1 MLHYILRLLWKHRN
15 FNKKSMMHSLLQIIS
30 EIFPKIE
37 NVSNNAVEHEP
48 VDSSGTNYD
57 RSRILAVSRVF
68 RCAARYLECNFTLVG
83 KRRTL
88 EKCRLEEN
96 ERERERERERRTE
109 KRAVE
114 IECFHESNL
123 STEGKRVLAVVFK
136 SCGEEQ
142 VRKRSY
148 IEVRNKSLTV
158 LDGLL
163 TDIVRLVTL
172 RLLPVERAFS
182 NWIVNSSRFKELCS
196 TLTWF
201 ERYWISIWSTFH
213 FRPMQ
218 CIGATTCRESGVWL
232 TNNSDNIVRKFARFW
247 KCIDSSHSGYSDDVY
262 YAVFIAW
269 WFIEF

>member
-1 MLHYILRLLWKHRN
+1 MNTNLSILRALITTGPG
-15 FNKKSMMHSLLQIIS
+15 SL
-30 EIFPKIE
+30 
-37 NVSNNAVEHEP
+37 
-48 VDSSGTNYD
+48 
-57 RSRILAVSRVF
+57 
-68 RCAARYLECNFTLVG
+68 RCLECLGVQLDIWSVISRSLGNGERWRSVG
-83 KRRTL
+83 WKRMR
-88 EKCRLEEN
+88 

-172 RLLPVERAFS
+172 RLLPVDRAFS